1 MSNKAI
7 VTANPGE
14 STITIERVF
23 DAPREKFFSVVTNK
37 ELIPKWWV
45 GQGYD
50 VRCEEMDVREGGKW
64 RHIQKMEDGTEY
76 AFYGVYHE
84 IAKNERVIQTFEFS
98 GLPERGHVILEKME
112 LSDVDGGKTKL
123 KVTQSYFS
131 VADRDGMLQ
140 SGMESGM
147 ENTYETLEKLL
158 AETK

>member
-1 MSNKAI
+1 MSKKATL
-7 VTANPGE
+7 TANPGE

-23 DAPREKFFSVVTNK
+23 DAPREKFFKVVMDK
-37 ELIPKWWV
+37 ELISKWWI
-45 GQGYD
+45 GPGYD

-64 RHIQKMEDGTEY
+64 RHVQTKDGAEY

-84 IAKNERVIQTFEFS
+84 IAKNERVVQTFEFS

-112 LSDVDGGKTKL
+112 LSDVDGGKTKF

-140 SGMESGM
+140 SGMEDGM
-147 ENTYETLEKLL
+147 QNTYDVLEKLI
-158 AETK
+158 AETE